1 MSGTALAAAP
11 EIHSEAD
18 LQALLS
24 RMTLEEKAG
33 QLSLFAVAGGTADP
47 NPDFNLQS
55 RAQQAAEIR
64 AGHVMGLFNGYGP
77 VLREMQRIAVEESRL
92 KIPLVFAADVIHG
105 FRTVFPIPLA
115 EAASFEPDLA
125 ERTARASAIEASAA
139 GLRWNF
145 APMMDVSRDARWG
158 RSLEGAGE
166 DVLLNSRFAAARV
179 RGYQTAQLG
188 AADAMAATA
197 KHFAG
202 YGAVE
207 GGLDYNSAE
216 LSEHGLRDVYLPPF
230 RAALSAGAASVMTAF
245 NDIAGVPANANP
257 WLLRHIL
264 REEWGF
270 DGITVSDYTAD
281 LELIQH
287 GVAADERDAA
297 RLSLLAGVDV
307 SMQSG
312 LYLREL
318 PELVRSGAL
327 PRARLDEAVLRVL
340 RFKWRLGLFDDPY
353 GALRNV
359 KAEAEAP
366 RHRALAREAA
376 RRSIVMLRN
385 ERGLL
390 PLPRD
395 DRHYAL
401 IGPFA
406 DAPADL
412 HGPWTLF
419 GDERQAISLQAGIR
433 EALGS
438 TAKLTVVHGSDV
450 TTPVAGGIEAA
461 VAAAQAADV
470 VLLAVGE
477 ETSMSGES
485 RSRSRVTLPSAQ
497 QALAEAVAATGKP
510 LVVLLR
516 NGRPLAL
523 KASILKAD
531 ALLVTWFLGTE
542 AGHAI
547 ADVLF
552 GVYSPS
558 ARLPMSF
565 PQNEGQLPY
574 YYAHRRS
581 GRPTGSATAE
591 YTTHYLNE
599 TRRAAFAFGAGQGYS
614 RVEYRAQGISTDTL
628 AWGGSLEVW
637 ADVHNAGTHTVEE
650 VAQLYLRDRVAGVAQ
665 PERLLKDFQKL
676 ALAPGET
683 RRVNFRLRLQDLAYL
698 GVGGLPNTDP
708 GQFDVWIAPS
718 AEAGEPMRFTLLP
731 P

>member
-1 MSGTALAAAP
+1 MSATASAAAP
-11 EIHSEAD
+11 VVRSEAD
-18 LQALLS
+18 LLGLLS
-24 RMTLEEKAG
+24 QMTLEEKAG

-77 VLREMQRIAVEESRL
+77 VLREMQRIAVDESRL

-166 DVLLNSRFAAARV
+166 DVLLNARFAAARV
-179 RGYQTAQLG
+179 RGYQSAQLS
-188 AADAMAATA
+188 AADSMAATA

-216 LSEHGLRDVYLPPF
+216 LSEHTLRDVYLPPF
-230 RAALSAGAASVMTAF
+230 RAAVSAGAASVMTAF

-257 WLLRHIL
+257 WLLRRVL

-281 LELIQH
+281 RELIQH

-297 RLSLLAGVDV
+297 RQSLLAGVDV

-312 LYLREL
+312 LYLQYL
-318 PELVRSGAL
+318 PELVRSGAV
-327 PRARLDEAVLRVL
+327 PQAQLDEAVLRVL

-353 GALRNV
+353 GALRSV
-359 KAEAEAP
+359 KAQAEPP

-385 ERGLL
+385 RDGLL
-390 PLPRD
+390 PLPREG
-395 DRHYAL
+395 RHYAL

-406 DAPADL
+406 DASAEL

-419 GDERQAISLQAGIR
+419 GDERQAISLQTGIR
-433 EALGS
+433 EALGGRS
-438 TAKLTVVHGSDV
+438 SLTVVHGSDV
-450 TTPVAGGIEAA
+450 AAPVAGGIEAA

-477 ETSMSGES
+477 DSSMSGES
-485 RSRSRVTLPSAQ
+485 RSRSSVTLPAAQ

-510 LVVLLR
+510 VVVLLR

-523 KASILKAD
+523 KGSVLKAD
-531 ALLVTWFLGTE
+531 GLLVTWFLGTE

-552 GVYSPS
+552 GDYSPS
-558 ARLPMSF
+558 GRLPMSF
-565 PQNEGQLPY
+565 PQNEGALPY

-581 GRPTGSATAE
+581 GRPTESATAE

-599 TRRAAFAFGAGQGYS
+599 TRRAGFAFGAGQGYS
-614 RVEYRAQGISTDTL
+614 PVEYRAQGLSSTTV
-628 AWGGSLEVW
+628 AWGGRLEIW
-637 ADVHNAGTHTVEE
+637 ADLHNAGAHPVEE
-650 VAQLYLRDRVAGVAQ
+650 VAQLYLRDTVASVAQ
-665 PERLLKDFQKL
+665 PQRRLKDFQKL
-676 ALAPGET
+676 TLAPGET
-683 RRVNFRLRLQDLAYL
+683 RRVRFELGMEDLAYL
-698 GVGGLPNTDP
+698 GSDGLPRTDP
-708 GQFDVWIAPS
+708 GAFEVWIAAS
-718 AEAGEPMRFTLLP
+718 AEAGQPLRFSLLAP
-731 P
+731 